1 MAIRSSEEPKVEM
14 TPMIDVVF
22 QLLIFFVVTLKQ
34 EDILAKLMASRPAP
48 DPNAKPDQQPDL
60 IDITVHKHGFI
71 FKQRAVSLEGLDRQ
85 IERYSRMSKNA
96 TVIIRCTSD
105 SKQRY
110 LVQAMDICTRN
121 GVWKVGF
128 IAVQDPKDK
137 TKKRRP

>member
-1 MAIRSSEEPKVEM
+1 MASRSNEEPKVEM

-22 QLLIFFVVTLKQ
+22 HLLIFFVVTLKQ

-110 LVQAMDICTRN
+110 LVQAMDICSKYKMKN
-121 GVWKVGF
+121 LSIF
-128 IAVQDPKDK
+128 SM
-137 TKKRRP
+137 

>member
-1 MAIRSSEEPKVEM
+1 MAVRSSEEPKVEM

-110 LVQAMDICTRN
+110 LVQAMDICSKYKMKN
-121 GVWKVGF
+121 LSIF
-128 IAVQDPKDK
+128 SM
-137 TKKRRP
+137 

>member
-1 MAIRSSEEPKVEM
+1 MASRSNEEPKVEM

-48 DPNAKPDQQPDL
+48 DPNAEPDQQPDL

-110 LVQAMDICTRN
+110 LVQAMDNCSKYKMKNLSI
-121 GVWKVGF
+121 F
-128 IAVQDPKDK
+128 SM
-137 TKKRRP
+137 

>member
-1 MAIRSSEEPKVEM
+1 MASRSNEEPKVEM

-71 FKQRAVSLEGLDRQ
+71 FKQRAVALEGLDRQ

-110 LVQAMDICTRN
+110 LVQAMDICSKYKMKN
-121 GVWKVGF
+121 LSIF
-128 IAVQDPKDK
+128 SM
-137 TKKRRP
+137 

>member
-1 MAIRSSEEPKVEM
+1 MASRSNEEPKVEM

-48 DPNAKPDQQPDL
+48 DPNAKPVQQPDL

-110 LVQAMDICTRN
+110 LVQAMDICSKYKMKN
-121 GVWKVGF
+121 LSIF
-128 IAVQDPKDK
+128 SM
-137 TKKRRP
+137 

>member
-1 MAIRSSEEPKVEM
+1 MASRSNEEPKVEM

-48 DPNAKPDQQPDL
+48 DPEAKPDQQPDL

-110 LVQAMDICTRN
+110 LVQAMDICSKYKMKN
-121 GVWKVGF
+121 LSIF
-128 IAVQDPKDK
+128 SM
-137 TKKRRP
+137 

>member
-48 DPNAKPDQQPDL
+48 DPSAKPDQQPDL

-71 FKQRAVSLEGLDRQ
+71 FKQRAVTLEGLDRQ

-96 TVIIRCTSD
+96 TVIIRCTAD

-110 LVQAMDICTRN
+110 LVQAMDICSKYKMKN
-121 GVWKVGF
+121 LSIF
-128 IAVQDPKDK
+128 SM
-137 TKKRRP
+137 

>member
-1 MAIRSSEEPKVEM
+1 MAARSMEEAKVEM

-48 DPNAKPDQQPDL
+48 DPSAKPDEQPEL

-71 FKQRAVSLEGLDRQ
+71 FKQRPVSLEGLDRQ
-85 IERYSRMSKNA
+85 IERYSRLSKNA

-110 LVQAMDICTRN
+110 LVQAMDICSKYKMKN
-121 GVWKVGF
+121 LS
-128 IAVQDPKDK
+128 ILSM
-137 TKKRRP
+137 

>member
-1 MAIRSSEEPKVEM
+1 MASRSSEEPKVEM

-96 TVIIRCTSD
+96 TVIIRPSSPIWDRCPQAPDHKPYD
-105 SKQRY
+105 SLHRESHP
-110 LVQAMDICTRN
+110 R
-121 GVWKVGF
+121 
-128 IAVQDPKDK
+128 
-137 TKKRRP
+137 RRPA

>member
-1 MAIRSSEEPKVEM
+1 MAARSSEEPKVEM

-48 DPNAKPDQQPDL
+48 DPNAKPDQQPEL

-71 FKQRAVSLEGLDRQ
+71 FKGKPVSLETLDRQ
-85 IERYSRMSKNA
+85 IERYSKFSKNA
-96 TVIIRCTSD
+96 NVIIRCTND

-110 LVQAMDICTRN
+110 LVQAMDICSKYKMKN
-121 GVWKVGF
+121 LSIF
-128 IAVQDPKDK
+128 SM
-137 TKKRRP
+137 

>member
-1 MAIRSSEEPKVEM
+1 MASRSIEEPKVEM

-110 LVQAMDICTRN
+110 LVQAMDICSKYKMKNLSLFTM
-121 GVWKVGF
+121 
-128 IAVQDPKDK
+128 
-137 TKKRRP
+137 

>member
-1 MAIRSSEEPKVEM
+1 MAARSMEEAKVEM

-34 EDILAKLMASRPAP
+34 EDILAKLMASRPA
-48 DPNAKPDQQPDL
+48 
-60 IDITVHKHGFI
+60 DITVHKHGFI

-110 LVQAMDICTRN
+110 LVQAMDICSKYKMKN
-121 GVWKVGF
+121 LSIF
-128 IAVQDPKDK
+128 SM
-137 TKKRRP
+137 

>member
-1 MAIRSSEEPKVEM
+1 MAARSQEDAKVEM

-71 FKQRAVSLEGLDRQ
+71 FKGKPVSLEGLDRT
-85 IERYSRMSKNA
+85 IERYSRGSKNA
-96 TVIIRCTSD
+96 NVIIRCTSD

-110 LVQAMDICTRN
+110 LVQAMDICSKYKMKNLSIFSR
-121 GVWKVGF
+121 
-128 IAVQDPKDK
+128 
-137 TKKRRP
+137 